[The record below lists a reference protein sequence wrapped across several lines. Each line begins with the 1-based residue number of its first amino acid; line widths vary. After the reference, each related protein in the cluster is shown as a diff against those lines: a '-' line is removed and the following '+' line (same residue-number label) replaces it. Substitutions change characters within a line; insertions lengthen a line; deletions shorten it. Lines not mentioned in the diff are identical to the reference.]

1 MRKSPFPYAKPVRR
15 NGKTYWYFSRAGQA
29 LVRLPGAWGSAEFQE
44 AYKPALAGETAPRV
58 EIGAERTKAG
68 SVSAAV
74 VTYLNSIDFGGLAE
88 ATKHARRYELDRF
101 REQFGELPLAG
112 LTRPRIET
120 IMAQKQP
127 HPARNLLKALRAV
140 VKIAMRS
147 GLIEADP
154 TLGVYKPRVRN
165 TGGFRTWTDFEN
177 RAI

>member
-1 MRKSPFPYAKPVRR
+1 MGFRRISGSLRNPLLPVGIR
-15 NGKTYWYFSRAGQA
+15 
-29 LVRLPGAWGSAEFQE
+29 
-44 AYKPALAGETAPRV
+44 PRV

-88 ATKHARRYELDRF
+88 ATKHARCYELDRF

-127 HPARNLLKALRAV
+127 HPRNLLKALRAV

-165 TGGFRTWTDFEN
+165 TGGILDWTN
-177 RAI
+177 SGNCAI